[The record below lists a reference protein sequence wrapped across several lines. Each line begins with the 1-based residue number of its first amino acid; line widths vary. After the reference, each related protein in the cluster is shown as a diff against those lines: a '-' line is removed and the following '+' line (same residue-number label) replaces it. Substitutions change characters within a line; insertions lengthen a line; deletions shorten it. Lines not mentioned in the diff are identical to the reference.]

1 MVSNNDDSDVDS
13 IDMSSTVWQIHCIV
27 KHELYLFWA
36 LAQRA
41 HYSEAIKEVC
51 NVE

>member
-1 MVSNNDDSDVDS
+1 MVSNNNDSDMDS
-13 IDMSSTVWQIHCIV
+13 TDMKTTVYMSCIV

-41 HYSEAIKEVC
+41 HYIEAIKEVC